1 MGTMKQMA
9 IAALGAILLALFGW
23 AGTSIID
30 NGERLSA
37 VEVDHKNLGAWLER
51 LEGKVDKVLE
61 RLPAK

>member
-1 MGTMKQMA
+1 MGNLKQML
-9 IAALGAILLALFGW
+9 IAGLGAILLALFGW
-23 AGTSIID
+23 AGTSIIS

-51 LEGKVDKVLE
+51 LENKMDRVLE